1 MNHRKYNPRIV
12 QSARISPSSPKQ
24 CPSSS
29 SPPLSSAVALSAP
42 HLHLLL
48 LLLLLLVTSSSRL
61 LDHRPAALVVFAD
74 AIDVASLGSAIG
86 VGGGRGRG
94 RGSRSGGGEGDDSDR
109 GRDLSSLAC
118 GGGGGGGG
126 DSSSSSSS
134 FESAATC
141 PSPPPDG
148 SDDGHYGVDV
158 SFPIHHHRDGVAGGA
173 SSDFYAEFMNGC
185 RGRYRNAGHML
196 CDASEEERMGM
207 NRRQPSSMNN
217 YTELG
222 FSKVRAPPELMAR
235 LVGFWNGRDAHDVG
249 RIPDE
254 AWPPGNTYTNH
265 WSSPTKMLDM
275 RPSPL
280 RGAVWDASRDVL
292 EDWTSAELS
301 PSSLYGVRVYTDGSV
316 LAPHVDRMPLVI
328 SAVINVAQ
336 DVDEPWPLEVYG
348 HDGRAYNVTMEV
360 GDMILYEGHSVV
372 HGRPFPLKGRY
383 YAVSRST

>member
-1 MNHRKYNPRIV
+1 
-12 QSARISPSSPKQ
+12 
-24 CPSSS
+24 
-29 SPPLSSAVALSAP
+29 
-42 HLHLLL
+42 
-48 LLLLLLVTSSSRL
+48 
-61 LDHRPAALVVFAD
+61 
-74 AIDVASLGSAIG
+74 
-86 VGGGRGRG
+86 
-94 RGSRSGGGEGDDSDR
+94 
-109 GRDLSSLAC
+109 
-118 GGGGGGGG
+118 
-126 DSSSSSSS
+126 
-134 FESAATC
+134 
-141 PSPPPDG
+141 
-148 SDDGHYGVDV
+148 
-158 SFPIHHHRDGVAGGA
+158 
-173 SSDFYAEFMNGC
+173 MNGC

-196 CDASEEERMGM
+196 CDASEEERMDM

-222 FSKVRAPPELMAR
+222 FRKVRAPPELMAR

-265 WSSPTKMLDM
+265 WSSPTKMLDI

-280 RGAVWDASRDVL
+280 RRAVWDASRDVL

-383 YAVSRST
+383 YAVSRPS

>member
-1 MNHRKYNPRIV
+1 MNHHRKCNPLIV
-12 QSARISPSSPKQ
+12 QSARISPSSSPKQ
-24 CPSSS
+24 RPSSS
-29 SPPLSSAVALSAP
+29 SPPSSSAAALSTP
-42 HLHLLL
+42 THLHLLL
-48 LLLLLLVTSSSRL
+48 LLLLLLATSSSRL
-61 LDHRPAALVVFAD
+61 LDLRPAALVVFAD
-74 AIDVASLGSAIG
+74 AIDVASLGSAIL
-86 VGGGRGRG
+86 VGRRERGRRSR
-94 RGSRSGGGEGDDSDR
+94 RGEVDDGDRD
-109 GRDLSSLAC
+109 RDLSSLAC
-118 GGGGGGGG
+118 GGGHGG
-126 DSSSSSSS
+126 DASS
-134 FESAATC
+134 TC
-141 PSPPPDG
+141 PSPPSDG
-148 SDDGHYGVDV
+148 SDGDHYGVDV
-158 SFPIHHHRDGVAGGA
+158 SFPIHHHRDGVAGGV
-173 SSDFYAEFMNGC
+173 SDFYAEFMNGC

-196 CDASEEERMGM
+196 CDASEEERMDM

-222 FSKVRAPPELMAR
+222 FRKVRAPPELMAR

-280 RGAVWDASRDVL
+280 RRAVWDASRDVL

-383 YAVSRST
+383 YAVSRPS